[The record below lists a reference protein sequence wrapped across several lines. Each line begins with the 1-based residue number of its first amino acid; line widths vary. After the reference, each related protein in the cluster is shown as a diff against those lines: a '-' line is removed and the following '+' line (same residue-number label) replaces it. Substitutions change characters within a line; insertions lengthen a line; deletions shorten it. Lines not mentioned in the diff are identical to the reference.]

1 MALEKGSNWSQSI
14 KSLVNTLG
22 AKLLTLMQSTSV
34 NLFHG
39 KKRKN
44 SSQTNI
50 NCTIGVHPKG
60 KSTGSNN
67 RPE

>member
-1 MALEKGSNWSQSI
+1 MALETGPNWSKTI
-14 KSLVNTLG
+14 KSLVNTLE
-22 AKLLTLMQSTSV
+22 AKLLTLMHSTSV

-39 KKRKN
+39 KKN

-50 NCTIGVHPKG
+50 NRTIRVHPKE